1 MKIITLNQFA
11 PYIDDFSFISKDGVK
26 DIIVVCNPMES
37 ICVSPMFLRS
47 KKTLQEHIEYINVNN
62 IKKAL
67 IVAEDIS
74 FLRKCPCLEYL
85 YVIPSLIAKE
95 FDFSPLYDL
104 PKIKWLYC
112 ETMYGDEKKQIAYVD
127 YSKIQGL
134 QCLFIYGKYGH
145 QQLSK
150 VKGLKKLFF
159 SEGQPAKTSL
169 EGVFD
174 GNDLEELDICQ
185 SSLHSLKGL
194 NVASSLRKL
203 GLSYNRKLEDISDL
217 SEVKNTI
224 ISLEIEN
231 CGKIKDFSVLN
242 ELCNLEKLRLVGSNK
257 LPDLNFIHNMPKLKS
272 FIFMMNS
279 ENGDLSMCER
289 IPYVAIKNRKHYTH
303 KDKDFSKVYTG

>member
-1 MKIITLNQFA
+1 MKVITLNQFL

-26 DIIVVCNPMES
+26 DTIVVCNPMES

-85 YVIPSLIAKE
+85 DVIPSLTAKK

-104 PKIKWLYC
+104 PKIKKLYC
-112 ETMYGDEKKQIAYVD
+112 ETMYGIDEDKVAYMD
-127 YSKIQGL
+127 YSKINGL
-134 QCLFIYGKYGH
+134 QSVTISGKYGH
-145 QQLSK
+145 QNLDK

-159 SEGQPAKTSL
+159 SEGQPVEASL

-185 SSLHSLKGL
+185 SSLRSLKGL

-203 GLSYNRKLEDISDL
+203 GLSYNRRLEDISAL
-217 SEVKNTI
+217 LEVKNTI